1 MLEDQLAD
9 AELNEHALKKGGLS
23 FESRQVQTKPALLD
37 ALHRF
42 QPDLMLANPELPGFE
57 GLQVL
62 MTVRELLP
70 DLPVL
75 FVTQSVGTEKAVQLM
90 HQGAN
95 DLILKDHLPDL
106 PKAVLQALDK
116 TEHMQEMRDNQ
127 EHLRWYERIIDNT
140 HDMMSIMDCNYT
152 YRIVNEA
159 CAKKHNRPKSAMIG
173 HGVAEVL
180 GQEVFHEIIKP
191 NLDRC
196 LNGEDVQ
203 FQNAFDL
210 ADGLRYLDVRLTPY
224 YEANGRQS
232 GAVVSCRDV
241 TFMYKAEILLELQA
255 KRSEA
260 LLRLSQIDDDMDE
273 AEYMR
278 QGLELTEN
286 LTGSP
291 IAFIYS
297 VNEDQQTIELIICSH
312 RTLNNDCQRLFDKRY
327 TLKDAGIW
335 THALGQKKAVV
346 VNDYARY
353 AHKQGLPAGDALLHR
368 MIALPV
374 IENDKVVMLV
384 GVGNKTDD
392 YSELDV
398 ESVKLIA
405 NEIWRIAQRR
415 RSSNRLA
422 LVSRLLARSLNEIYI
437 FDSKTL
443 RFIEVNQGASKNL
456 GYSMHELECMT
467 PPDLATEYTH
477 EAYQALLNPLRE
489 GNKRKIVF
497 TTRHRRKNGSTYPVE
512 SHLQLIDENPPVFLS
527 MIMDISEREQ
537 IEAERLKLA
546 QAVEQSPESIVITNL
561 EAEIEYVNQAFLHIS
576 GYSRQEVIGQN
587 PRFLKSGQTNPETYI
602 EMWDALTRGRPW
614 QGELWNRKKDGS
626 EFIEMAHIAPIKSP
640 AGDITHYLAVKED
653 ITEKKRLAEELD
665 AHRQH
670 LEALVESRT
679 SELVTARYEA
689 ERLAQVKSEFLANM
703 SHEIRTPL
711 NAILGFSQIGMRDN
725 IGRKARETF
734 ARILESSQLLQGIV
748 DEILDYS
755 KMEAGKLTIEKGSIR
770 LRALVDNSLDLVR
783 HKLEDKGLTMQV
795 RLAADLPAS
804 CSGDSLRLSQV
815 LMNLLSNAVKFTEN
829 GGVTLS
835 ASRDRDQLVLQ
846 VEDTGIGMAP
856 DQVKRLFEP
865 FEQAD
870 GSITR
875 KYGGTGLGLTITKR
889 LIEMMDGSIEVAS
902 KPGQGSSFMVR
913 VPLLDA
919 RGLASEDMDK
929 GMAESMPKQRERLA
943 GLSILV
949 AEDNE
954 INRLMLED
962 MLSAE
967 GCRLEQVE
975 NGEEAVERVRQM
987 GSVLDLVLM
996 DIQMPVMDGYQATRE
1011 IRQLVPDLP
1020 VIGLTAHALAE
1031 EKEKCLAAGMVEHVA
1046 KPVVL
1051 ESLLKAILRHRRP
1064 DNAVVDDTADIALTK
1079 HPLPPRSLVDLI
1091 NWPELERQ
1099 YEDRQAFL
1107 VRLLSTMLQSC
1118 AAKPA
1123 RLRELMA
1130 LGDFVELSREAHSL
1144 KGMAS
1149 AVMPD
1154 SLRQLAVLTEQQAR
1168 QEDEQAKSS
1177 ALQLAA
1183 GVEEL
1188 MKEIRSHLPSMETAA
1203 GADIESSVEKEEL
1216 ESIIKELLELLAQDD
1231 TLAIERHSKYRYQ
1244 LRTALGAQA
1253 EQLSRQIEG
1262 FDFEN
1267 AMTTLQQLTT
1277 SHARIARHEDSSL

>member
-1 MLEDQLAD
+1 
-9 AELNEHALKKGGLS
+9 
-23 FESRQVQTKPALLD
+23 
-37 ALHRF
+37 
-42 QPDLMLANPELPGFE
+42 
-57 GLQVL
+57 
-62 MTVRELLP
+62 
-70 DLPVL
+70 
-75 FVTQSVGTEKAVQLM
+75 
-90 HQGAN
+90 
-95 DLILKDHLPDL
+95 
-106 PKAVLQALDK
+106 
-116 TEHMQEMRDNQ
+116 
-127 EHLRWYERIIDNT
+127 
-140 HDMMSIMDCNYT
+140 
-152 YRIVNEA
+152 
-159 CAKKHNRPKSAMIG
+159 
-173 HGVAEVL
+173 
-180 GQEVFHEIIKP
+180 
-191 NLDRC
+191 
-196 LNGEDVQ
+196 
-203 FQNAFDL
+203 
-210 ADGLRYLDVRLTPY
+210 
-224 YEANGRQS
+224 
-232 GAVVSCRDV
+232 
-241 TFMYKAEILLELQA
+241 
-255 KRSEA
+255 
-260 LLRLSQIDDDMDE
+260 
-273 AEYMR
+273 
-278 QGLELTEN
+278 
-286 LTGSP
+286 
-291 IAFIYS
+291 
-297 VNEDQQTIELIICSH
+297 
-312 RTLNNDCQRLFDKRY
+312 
-327 TLKDAGIW
+327 
-335 THALGQKKAVV
+335 
-346 VNDYARY
+346 
-353 AHKQGLPAGDALLHR
+353 
-368 MIALPV
+368 
-374 IENDKVVMLV
+374 
-384 GVGNKTDD
+384 
-392 YSELDV
+392 
-398 ESVKLIA
+398 
-405 NEIWRIAQRR
+405 
-415 RSSNRLA
+415 
-422 LVSRLLARSLNEIYI
+422 LVSRVLARSLNEIYI

-467 PPDLATEYTH
+467 PQDLATEYTP
-477 EAYQALLNPLRE
+477 EAYQALLQPLRKR
-489 GNKRKIVF
+489 NKKKIIF
-497 TTRHRRKNGSTYPVE
+497 TTRHRRKNGTTYPVE
-512 SHLQLIDENPPVFLS
+512 THLQLIDENPPVFLS
-527 MIMDISEREQ
+527 MVMDISEREQ

-576 GYSRQEVIGQN
+576 GYKREEVIGQN

-602 EMWDALTRGRPW
+602 AMWDALTRGRPW
-614 QGELWNRKKDGS
+614 KGELWNRKKDGS
-626 EFIEMAHIAPIKSP
+626 EFIEMAHLAPIKSP

-670 LEALVESRT
+670 LETLVESRT
-679 SELVTARYEA
+679 SELVAARYEA

-734 ARILESSQLLQGIV
+734 ARILDSSQLLQGIV

-755 KMEAGKLTIEKGSIR
+755 KMEAGKLTIEKGNIR
-770 LRALVDNSLDLVR
+770 IRALVENSLDLVR
-783 HKLEDKGLTMQV
+783 HKLQDKGLTLQV
-795 RLAADLPAS
+795 ELAADLPAS

-835 ASRDRDQLVLQ
+835 AGRDRDQLVLQ
-846 VEDTGIGMAP
+846 VEDTGIGMGP

-889 LIEMMDGSIEVAS
+889 LIEMMDGSIEVES

-919 RGLASEDMDK
+919 RGLASEDRDQGK
-929 GMAESMPKQRERLA
+929 AEPMPKGSERLA

-962 MLSAE
+962 MLGAE

-1011 IRQLVPDLP
+1011 IRQLAPNLP

-1046 KPVVL
+1046 KPIVL
-1051 ESLLKAILRHRRP
+1051 EALLKAILRHRRP
-1064 DNAVVDDTADIALTK
+1064 DNAVVDDTPDIPLTQT
-1079 HPLPPRSLVDLI
+1079 PLPPRSLIDLI

-1099 YEDRQAFL
+1099 YQDRQAFL

-1123 RLRELMA
+1123 RLRERTA

-1149 AVMPD
+1149 TVIPD
-1154 SLRQLAVLTEQQAR
+1154 SLRQLAVLTEQQAK

-1188 MKEIRSHLPSMETAA
+1188 MKEIRSHLPSMETAV

-1216 ESIIKELLELLAQDD
+1216 ESIFKELLELLAQDD
-1231 TLAIERHSKYRYQ
+1231 TLAIERHSKYRHQ

-1267 AMTTLQQLTT
+1267 AMTTLQRLTT
-1277 SHARIARHEDSSL
+1277 SHARITRHEDASH